1 MDEAV
6 QEKIGKLQMM
16 EQNMQNFL
24 MQRQQFQSQLG
35 EIESALE
42 ELDKTDTA
50 YRIIGNIMVKSPKDT
65 LKKDLTSKKELMEV
79 RIQALE
85 KQESQ
90 LQEKAK
96 TLKEEVMKNIKK

>member
-6 QEKIGKLQMM
+6 QEKIGKLQML

>member
-42 ELDKTDTA
+42 EIDKTDTA
-50 YRIIGNIMVKSPKDT
+50 YRIIGNIMVKSSKDT
-65 LKKDLTSKKELMEV
+65 LKKDLSSKKELMEV